1 MRYKLLVLDIDGT
14 LTNSQKLISDRTK
27 STLIKAQAQGITIVL
42 ASGRPTYGIVP
53 LANELQLDKF
63 GGYILSYNGGTI
75 INWKTKEVIQES
87 IIKSDKLPVLHQ
99 IALDND
105 VQIISY
111 KDEYIIS
118 ESAENEYVK
127 YEAFL
132 NKMPIKEVD
141 SFVDALNLDVPKCLI
156 VGDPEKLVLLEKEMN
171 AMFGYEMSIYRSE
184 PFFLELMPSN
194 IDKAQSLKKLLL
206 YTGNSREEMI
216 ACGDGFNDLSMIKF
230 AGMGVAMANAQ
241 PAVKDAS
248 DYITLSNEEDGVAH
262 VVELFLN

>member
-1 MRYKLLVLDIDGT
+1 MALTRMTLRLYFGDLVFGPGKADLL
-14 LTNSQKLISDRTK
+14 QAISEEG
-27 STLIKAQAQGITIVL
+27 SISAA
-42 ASGRPTYGIVP
+42 GRRMGM
-53 LANELQLDKF
+53 
-63 GGYILSYNGGTI
+63 
-75 INWKTKEVIQES
+75 
-87 IIKSDKLPVLHQ
+87 
-99 IALDND
+99 
-105 VQIISY
+105 SY
-111 KDEYIIS
+111 KRAWS
-118 ESAENEYVK
+118 
-127 YEAFL
+127 
-132 NKMPIKEVD
+132 
-141 SFVDALNLDVPKCLI
+141 
-156 VGDPEKLVLLEKEMN
+156 LVEEMN